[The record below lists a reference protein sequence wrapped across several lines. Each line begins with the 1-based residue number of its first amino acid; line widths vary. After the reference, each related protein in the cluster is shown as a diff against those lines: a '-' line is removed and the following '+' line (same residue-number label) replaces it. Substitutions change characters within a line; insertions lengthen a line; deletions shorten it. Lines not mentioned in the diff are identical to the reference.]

1 MTGPGGCEMPI
12 VITLD
17 RVLEQR
23 KMTSTELA
31 SRIGTSTVNLSNI
44 KTGKVRGVRFSTLEA
59 LCRELRCK
67 PGDLIDYI
75 PDDEE

>member
-1 MTGPGGCEMPI
+1 MPI

-17 RVLEQR
+17 RVLAER
-23 KMTSTELA
+23 KMTSAELA

-59 LCRELRCK
+59 LCRELDCR

>member
-1 MTGPGGCEMPI
+1 MPI